1 MAEDAALD
9 RIHIR
14 DLLVRCIVGIYEGE
28 RLEKQDVIINIT
40 LHADLR
46 KACQSDSLEDTVD
59 YKAIKKKVIAAVEAS
74 SFLLVE
80 RLAERIAEVC
90 LDNPKVCRATVLVE
104 KPGALRFARTVGVEI
119 TRDKQS

>member
-28 RLEKQDVIINIT
+28 RLEKQDVVINIT
-40 LHADLR
+40 LYADLR
-46 KACQSDSLEDTVD
+46 KACRSDSLEDTID

-90 LDNPKVCRATVLVE
+90 LENPSVRRATVLVE

-119 TRDKQS
+119 TRERHP

>member
-14 DLLVRCIVGIYEGE
+14 DLLVRCIVGVYEGE

-46 KACQSDSLEDTVD
+46 KACRSDLLEDTID

-80 RLAERIAEVC
+80 RLAERIAEIC
-90 LDNPKVCRATVLVE
+90 LDNPKVLRVAVLVE

-119 TRDKQS
+119 TRERHP